1 LKYNEAWIKKLK
13 ADLEYI
19 NNDVDNGTIYESE
32 KKLLMIRQ
40 PNTWNIHIKGN
51 MEIEMEVGFE
61 KFLIAITEQCN
72 ERIDELSTFRF
83 YVLLDYLEEKHK
95 K

>member
-1 LKYNEAWIKKLK
+1 MNV
-13 ADLEYI
+13 I
-19 NNDVDNGTIYESE
+19 NYDVDNGTVYDAE
-32 KKLLMIRQ
+32 KRLLMIKT
-40 PNTWNIHIKGN
+40 PNLWNVNAKDN

-61 KFLIAITEQCN
+61 KFLIAITEQSN
-72 ERIDELSTFRF
+72 ERIDDLSTFRF